1 MIDFQYCREATARH
15 GKLFLVA
22 TTTSTISV
30 TTSTVCYVGAG
41 TVVQCARKR
50 RNIEEYGRGNTIVA
64 FASEKAEKLK
74 SQSSFK
80 I

>member
-1 MIDFQYCREATARH
+1 MSDFQYCREATARH

-50 RNIEEYGRGNTIVA
+50 RNIEEYGKADSVVT
-64 FASEKAEKLK
+64 FASRKTE
-74 SQSSFK
+74 
-80 I
+80 